1 MTTPPPPRRL
11 RSSCSPRLRLHAQQP
26 LADDPGVAEALHLLD
41 TWMDAAQAYGGIPGA
56 SLAVVHDQELVW
68 ARGFGFAHV
77 EREEPATPSTMYSIC
92 SISKLFTAV
101 GVLQLRDRGQV
112 DLDDPVAQHLK
123 WFRIRDEFT
132 EAGAVTVEGLLTH
145 TSGLPREARAP
156 YWTGPDYPFPTHEEI
171 VATLPTQ
178 SMLYPPRT
186 YYQYSN
192 LALTLAGEI
201 VAAASGQAY
210 DDYIRANILDPLGM
224 TSTFTDLQ
232 DRFRG
237 NRLASGYTARG
248 RDGQRHLVPD
258 YRVRGVSPAAGFV
271 STVEDLARFAS
282 WQFRVLDGDDALLD
296 RNTLREMHRVHWL
309 EPDGET
315 TYGLGLSV
323 WKSDG
328 DTFIGHGGS
337 CPGYRSHLL
346 LRPQDQVATAFA
358 ANGQGVDA
366 RQFAQTAY
374 DIVAPALRQ
383 AARKRN
389 GEAPAAGAPAGA
401 EGGATAEA
409 GGAPGLHRHLRAVL
423 RGRVRRAPP
432 GRRAARA
439 AAPHRRP
446 AGGPHPAPPHRGQ
459 HLPAGAR
466 QRRPGRGVRLRGT
479 ARREHADVAQRELQC
494 APGGTVTSGERS
506 VMALALPPPSDSPA
520 RERSVP

>member
-1 MTTPPPPRRL
+1 MNTRYIPLSAARITAAAAALPLLLLTAP
-11 RSSCSPRLRLHAQQP
+11 SLHAQQS

-56 SLAVVHDQELVW
+56 SLAVVHDQELLW

-101 GVLQLRDRGQV
+101 GVLQLRDQGQV
-112 DLDDPVAQHLK
+112 DLDDPVAKHLE
-123 WFRIRDEFT
+123 WFRIQDEFA
-132 EAGAVTVEGLLTH
+132 EAGAVSVEGLLTH
-145 TSGLPREARAP
+145 TSGLPREAKAP
-156 YWTGPDYPFPTHEEI
+156 YWTGPDYPFPTHDEI
-171 VATLPTQ
+171 VAALPTQ

-258 YRVRGVSPAAGFV
+258 YRVRGVSPAAGFI

-315 TYGLGLSV
+315 TYGLGFSV
-323 WKSDG
+323 WQSDG
-328 DTFIGHGGS
+328 DTFVGHGGS

-374 DIVAPALRQ
+374 DILAPALRQ
-383 AARKRN
+383 AARQRD

-401 EGGATAEA
+401 EGGATAEQETLRRFTGTYERSF
-409 GGAPGLHRHLRAVL
+409 GGEIAVL
-423 RGRVRRAPP
+423 LRDGELHVLPLPTDDPLEALTRLRHIEDGTFRRVRDNGALGEELVFEELPDGSMRMWRNENYSLRPP
-432 GRRAARA
+432 GR
-439 AAPHRRP
+439 
-446 AGGPHPAPPHRGQ
+446 
-459 HLPAGAR
+459 
-466 QRRPGRGVRLRGT
+466 
-479 ARREHADVAQRELQC
+479 
-494 APGGTVTSGERS
+494 
-506 VMALALPPPSDSPA
+506 
-520 RERSVP
+520 